1 MILNPVMIVD
11 ATIHGRIFDVG
22 VKSLKI
28 DVILNGLAIILFLG
42 FGAACVTSF
51 STLDKQKDIKI
62 PSRYGRTVGPMEIL
76 YVNAALIMIAI
87 ILYEK
92 SYRFVPAL
100 IAFVLLVFFN
110 SRMTSGISPLG
121 VFIGTSFFDW
131 NRLEGYR
138 IINDQIS
145 TVQIRVYAGGKQ
157 YVLRCDKDQRRDAE
171 HLFIEH
177 GVMLRKEE

>member
-1 MILNPVMIVD
+1 M
-11 ATIHGRIFDVG
+11 
-22 VKSLKI
+22 KI

-42 FGAACVTSF
+42 FGLACVIAFT
-51 STLDKQKDIKI
+51 TLDKQKDITI
-62 PSRYGRTVGPMEIL
+62 PSRYGRQIGTMEIL
-76 YVNAALIMIAI
+76 YVNASLVMIAI

-100 IAFVLLVFFN
+100 ATFVLLVFFN
-110 SRMTSGISPLG
+110 SRMSSGISPLG
-121 VFIGTSFFDW
+121 VFIGTTFLEW

-145 TVQIRVYAGGKQ
+145 TVQIRIYTADKQ
-157 YVLRCDKDQRRDAE
+157 YILRCDKDMRRDAE

-177 GVMLRKEE
+177 GVILRKE

>member
-1 MILNPVMIVD
+1 M
-11 ATIHGRIFDVG
+11 
-22 VKSLKI
+22 KI

-42 FGAACVTSF
+42 FGLACVIAFT
-51 STLDKQKDIKI
+51 TLDKQKDITI
-62 PSRYGRTVGPMEIL
+62 PSRYGRQIGTMEIL
-76 YVNAALIMIAI
+76 YVNASLVMIAI

-100 IAFVLLVFFN
+100 ATFGLLVFFN
-110 SRMTSGISPLG
+110 SRMSSGISPLG
-121 VFIGTSFFDW
+121 VFIRTTFLEW

-145 TVQIRVYAGGKQ
+145 TVQIRIYTADKQ
-157 YVLRCDKDQRRDAE
+157 YILRCDKDMRRDAE

-177 GVMLRKEE
+177 GVILRKE